1 MTVPFRQLHHVCI
14 VVRDIDSAM
23 AYYETLGIGPWEQ
36 YPPLTGYSD
45 LEVPNTDAFLK
56 MKYRF
61 VNLDNVQI
69 QLCEPPQE
77 DCPQRRFLDEKG
89 DGVFHIGF
97 ESPLDDGV
105 EQAEARGL
113 QVIMRGRRSNGT
125 GFAYFDTLDD
135 AGVVLMIRQSTPSA
149 S

>member
-69 QLCEPPQE
+69 QLCEPP
-77 DCPQRRFLDEKG
+77 RRTARSA
-89 DGVFHIGF
+89 GF
-97 ESPLDDGV
+97 ST
-105 EQAEARGL
+105 
-113 QVIMRGRRSNGT
+113 RRAT
-125 GFAYFDTLDD
+125 GS
-135 AGVVLMIRQSTPSA
+135 STSA
-149 S
+149 SSPRSTTVSSRRRRGACR